1 MIETVFMSL
10 TPVLLVYIAY
20 IQHKSYVYTQ
30 YILVATVAIMTDLRE
45 TKEWLEG
52 EEDDGETQQFH

>member
-1 MIETVFMSL
+1 L
-10 TPVLLVYIAY
+10 TLVLLVYIAY
-20 IQHKSYVYTQ
+20 IQHKSYGYTQ

-52 EEDDGETQQFH
+52 EEDDGATQQFH